1 MSNTANP
8 FTSSQLYQKI
18 STPTLNILDA
28 LAGITRETSWDLSAV
43 VGSQLGTLSAARFPS
58 KPFIVGFIPPDV
70 VVNFVPIT
78 SNQSTLTT
86 LATAATT
93 TVAGPSVQAPQR
105 LLQQLAHAQGHSA
118 QFYQQL
124 QSVANSIG
132 ANPADML
139 AVMLNESGTNPQ
151 QQSFAK
157 GPNGQPVAV
166 GLIQFTQASAQG
178 LGTSQQALLGMT
190 DVQQLP
196 YVQKYYSNCNYGGTY
211 PSTGSLYLATF
222 APAFLKNGNDPN
234 TVIFSQASSGGA
246 NGAYTVNSGLD
257 HGNKGYITVG
267 DMSIQMDLVKQ
278 TGAYQELVQAYN
290 SATNSNIAYQTPAP
304 DLPAPGTIPAS
315 VTNVMT
321 NSINITDANA
331 EDPLSDQLGRNIS
344 IAYGQR
350 VEDVQKQT
358 NYLNQQILAIQAM
371 PALMMLVNPSEFNR
385 SYEHTTDPVKTRS
398 GFVVNMW
405 LEKPLVI
412 SSKGVTAGQYVFQS
426 DGGGGISAL
435 NRIYSVSYQNLMSL
449 VSMFKNNANIF
460 TDGTFGDGNTG
471 IPLISM
477 SLYIYY
483 DNHIYIGS
491 FDDFTI
497 TDDGNK
503 PYNLTYDWKFT
514 VRYDI
519 DTTGISDNFIT
530 GNGLTIGTSAARDGF

>member
-1 MSNTANP
+1 
-8 FTSSQLYQKI
+8 
-18 STPTLNILDA
+18 
-28 LAGITRETSWDLSAV
+28 
-43 VGSQLGTLSAARFPS
+43 
-58 KPFIVGFIPPDV
+58 
-70 VVNFVPIT
+70 
-78 SNQSTLTT
+78 
-86 LATAATT
+86 
-93 TVAGPSVQAPQR
+93 
-105 LLQQLAHAQGHSA
+105 
-118 QFYQQL
+118 
-124 QSVANSIG
+124 
-132 ANPADML
+132 
-139 AVMLNESGTNPQ
+139 
-151 QQSFAK
+151 
-157 GPNGQPVAV
+157 
-166 GLIQFTQASAQG
+166 
-178 LGTSQQALLGMT
+178 
-190 DVQQLP
+190 
-196 YVQKYYSNCNYGGTY
+196 
-211 PSTGSLYLATF
+211 
-222 APAFLKNGNDPN
+222 
-234 TVIFSQASSGGA
+234 
-246 NGAYTVNSGLD
+246 
-257 HGNKGYITVG
+257 
-267 DMSIQMDLVKQ
+267 
-278 TGAYQELVQAYN
+278 
-290 SATNSNIAYQTPAP
+290 
-304 DLPAPGTIPAS
+304 
-315 VTNVMT
+315 MT